1 MALLLAAAS
10 SPSSSI
16 LRLAPRRWSRKLL
29 APLSNQRPIDSNT
42 PGFCCAGA
50 GGGAASCAQANGACI
65 IRPATRHAAAIRRCR
80 LSIMV
85 QVLVQN
91 TTHGDRPE
99 NARKRWRNYDST
111 PFASEQV

>member
-1 MALLLAAAS
+1 MALLLAAAL

-50 GGGAASCAQANGACI
+50 GGGAASCAQAHGAS
-65 IRPATRHAAAIRRCR
+65 IRPATRHVAAIRRCR

-85 QVLVQN
+85 QILVQGLRMAIGPKMPESDGEI
-91 TTHGDRPE
+91 TTQRPSPQ
-99 NARKRWRNYDST
+99 N
-111 PFASEQV
+111 

>member
-42 PGFCCAGA
+42 PGFCCGGA
-50 GGGAASCAQANGACI
+50 GGGAASCAQACAQANGAS
-65 IRPATRHAAAIRRCR
+65 IRPAKRHAAAIRRGR
-80 LSIMV
+80 LSIVV
-85 QVLVQN
+85 QILVQELRMAIGPKMPESDGEI
-91 TTHGDRPE
+91 TTQRP
-99 NARKRWRNYDST
+99 S
-111 PFASEQV
+111 